1 MSSIRSKRGGHATT
15 AKRFEDTVL
24 NITEAAMLLKC
35 SVSRVRQ
42 RSEAGSSARLGWRQA
57 VLQGRRYHGLSQ
69 ALRVSPE
76 G

>member
-24 NITEAAMLLKC
+24 NITETAMLLKC

-42 RSEAGSSARLGWRQA
+42 RAEAGELPVLGWDGTQPFFKA
-57 VLQGRRYHGLSQ
+57 GDIMDLSGR
-69 ALRVSPE
+69 
-76 G
+76 